1 MLRSKLKTIR
11 DFPGIQLCAFAFAF
25 AQRKPVEAMLER
37 LRRASAH
44 QLQPGEASNCEQEQQ
59 QQRYVLVVCEEF
71 EPANQG

>member
-1 MLRSKLKTIR
+1 
-11 DFPGIQLCAFAFAF
+11 
-25 AQRKPVEAMLER
+25 MLER